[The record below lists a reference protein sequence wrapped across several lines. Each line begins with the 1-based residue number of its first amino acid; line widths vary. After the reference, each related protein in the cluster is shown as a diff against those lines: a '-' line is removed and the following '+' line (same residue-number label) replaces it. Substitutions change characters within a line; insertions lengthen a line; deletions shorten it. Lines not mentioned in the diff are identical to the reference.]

1 MIAEFKSKQFI
12 SFLFAGGFA
21 AVINFGSRFIY
32 NEFVSYGSAVILAY
46 ITGMITAFVLTKL
59 FVFEKSAHSTK
70 KEFFYFT
77 LVNIVAIIQ
86 TYIISV
92 GFVQY
97 VFPMIGFEFYPEAIA
112 HAMGVVFPVFTSFIG
127 HKYFSFREQNDTKQ

>member
-1 MIAEFKSKQFI
+1 MVTTFKSKQFL
-12 SFLFAGGFA
+12 SFIVAGGLAAMVNFA
-21 AVINFGSRFIY
+21 SRFFY
-32 NEFVSYGSAVILAY
+32 SEFVSFGIAVILAY

-59 FVFEKSAHSTK
+59 YVFEESKHSTK

-92 GFVQY
+92 GLATY
-97 VFPMIGFEFYPEAIA
+97 IFPQIDFTFYPEAVA
-112 HAMGVVFPVFTSFIG
+112 HAMGIIFPVFTSFAG
-127 HKYFSFREQNDTKQ
+127 HKYFSFRR

>member
-1 MIAEFKSKQFI
+1 LLVEFKSKQFI

-92 GFVQY
+92 GFAQY
-97 VFPMIGFEFYPEAIA
+97 VFPIIGFEFYPEAVA
-112 HAMGVVFPVFTSFIG
+112 HAMGVIFPVFSSFFG
-127 HKYFSFREQNDTKQ
+127 HKYFSFRGAK

>member
-21 AVINFGSRFIY
+21 AVVNFGSRFFY
-32 NEFVSYGSAVILAY
+32 NEFVSFGNAVILAY
-46 ITGMITAFVLTKL
+46 ITGMITAFVLTKF
-59 FVFEKSAHSTK
+59 FVFEKSNHSTK

-92 GFVQY
+92 GFSQY
-97 VFPMIGFEFYPEAIA
+97 LFPSIGFKLYPEAIA
-112 HAMGVVFPVFTSFIG
+112 HAIGVIFPVFTSFIG
-127 HKYFSFREQNDTKQ
+127 HKYFSFKGIK